1 MANRSILGTALLLAG
16 FMTITPNATGQPRKA
31 LNHSDP
37 AVEMASGIRTD
48 RLSPK
53 QLRVWAAI
61 ERIVFAKDRSGRFI
75 HPKLRSLW
83 QQAETS
89 GHVIHVEM
97 PGPRDDLDGRAGRFV
112 IERFDPD
119 GKSHTAVIRL
129 CLPVIDGAVTDRI
142 FRRTD
147 GFIPFKGLGKEE
159 RYAEVLAHELA
170 HAVWFLSDLRHAR
183 LMGDLDSEVDEFYN
197 RRRHVAHG
205 AAWDEQM
212 ERHLDR
218 IESLTTEIERPAE
231 TAEKEIWQELLQN
244 RPRKSDVTVSITAG
258 KAAASAF
265 KEVVIPGQDVSV
277 TSTGLIA
284 SLLST
289 K

>member
-1 MANRSILGTALLLAG
+1 
-16 FMTITPNATGQPRKA
+16 
-31 LNHSDP
+31 
-37 AVEMASGIRTD
+37 V
-48 RLSPK
+48 
-53 QLRVWAAI
+53 
-61 ERIVFAKDRSGRFI
+61 
-75 HPKLRSLW
+75 
-83 QQAETS
+83 ETS
-89 GHVIHVEM
+89 GHVIRVEM
-97 PGPRDDLDGRAGRFV
+97 PDPKDNLDDNAGRFV

-119 GKSHTAVIRL
+119 GKEHTAVIRL
-129 CLPVIDGAVTDRI
+129 CLPIIDGAVIERSV
-142 FRRTD
+142 RRTGD
-147 GFIPFKGLGKEE
+147 FLPFEGLRREE
-159 RYAEVLAHELA
+159 RYAEVLGHELA
-170 HAVWFLSDLRHAR
+170 HAVWFLSDQSHAR
-183 LMGDLDSEVDEFYN
+183 LMEDLHSEVDGFYS

-244 RPRKSDVTVSITAG
+244 PPRKSDVTVSITAG
-258 KAAASAF
+258 RAAASAF
-265 KEVVIPGQDVSV
+265 KEGVIPGQDVSV